1 MRKIEEKEEY
11 IRYEKNYNQARIRMD
26 GTLNDFEDI
35 DTKEMDIPETI
46 YIRDIETRVFQSITI
61 KCLSSIEGIAL
72 LEGTLMDNLLGR
84 EGLERIKGIYV
95 EQDAKNMSVSI
106 KVELNVYY
114 GISLPKKSEE
124 IQEKI
129 VREITRL
136 SGLHVSSVHVVF
148 KNLLLERPKME
159 EKKGENYSS
168 APNLDEEM
176 EEFITS

>member
-1 MRKIEEKEEY
+1 MSIDE
-11 IRYEKNYNQARIRMD
+11 N
-26 GTLNDFEDI
+26 LNDFEDI
-35 DTKEMDIPETI
+35 DTKEIDIPETI

-61 KCLSSIEGIAL
+61 KCLSGIDGIAL

-95 EQDAKNMSVSI
+95 EQDPKNMSVSI

-124 IQEKI
+124 IQAKI

-148 KNLLLERPKME
+148 KNLLLERPKGEDKRGESQINTPTLE
-159 EKKGENYSS
+159 EEI
-168 APNLDEEM
+168 
-176 EEFITS
+176 EEFISS

>member
-1 MRKIEEKEEY
+1 M
-11 IRYEKNYNQARIRMD
+11 
-26 GTLNDFEDI
+26 NDDDLDNFDDI
-35 DTKEMDIPETI
+35 DTKEIDVPETI

-95 EQDAKNMSVSI
+95 EQDPKNQSVSI

-114 GISLPKKSEE
+114 GISLPEKSAE
-124 IQEKI
+124 IQDVI
-129 VREITRL
+129 VSEITRL
-136 SGLHVSSVHVVF
+136 TGLYVSSVHVVF
-148 KNLLLERPKME
+148 KNLLLEKPKLQQERREEEME
-159 EKKGENYSS
+159 DSE
-168 APNLDEEM
+168 LDEEM